1 MIHKNLDKAIEFD
14 EMTMMTMM
22 MSYDLKLNSWTLK
35 AITCGLVR
43 GTMANIQMLN
53 INEVR
58 NQHANAHSIESYWE
72 SNCANCGQKKKKKM
86 ARMIM
91 LMNFLF
97 SLCRIRIMQNVGI
110 KGRMAIREVVPMQL

>member
-22 MSYDLKLNSWTLK
+22 MSYDLKLNLWTLK
-35 AITCGLVR
+35 AFTCGLVR
-43 GTMANIQMLN
+43 GTMAKIQMFN

-72 SNCANCGQKKKKKM
+72 SNCANCGQFF
-86 ARMIM
+86 
-91 LMNFLF
+91 FLNGKNDYVHEF
-97 SLCRIRIMQNVGI
+97 SVFPL
-110 KGRMAIREVVPMQL
+110 